1 MQKLRSNIRSPQHRV
16 IAEFEDSTLSF
27 PLPRE
32 ATLEDLAGR
41 LAALGQSH
49 RGAPVSIEVTIDR
62 GQPLL
67 LCPNDDDEH
76 GRQKEYSDRLE

>member
-1 MQKLRSNIRSPQHRV
+1 MQKLRSNIRSARHRV
-16 IAEFEDSTLSF
+16 IAEFEGSILSF

-49 RGAPVSIEVTIDR
+49 RGAPVSIEVTIGLD
-62 GQPLL
+62 QPFYS
-67 LCPNDDDEH
+67 CPNPDDEH
-76 GRQKEYSDRLE
+76 RRQKEYSDRR